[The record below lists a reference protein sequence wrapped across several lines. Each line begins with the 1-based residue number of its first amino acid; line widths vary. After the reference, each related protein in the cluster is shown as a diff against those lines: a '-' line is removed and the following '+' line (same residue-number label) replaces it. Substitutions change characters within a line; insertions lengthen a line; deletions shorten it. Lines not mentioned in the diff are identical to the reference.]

1 MTAKKKYKDFE
12 SAASRLE
19 KITETLESGAPT
31 LDESITLY
39 TEGIEIAAF
48 CNSRLSEAEKK
59 IKLITEKDGMVLE
72 EIFDE
77 RESD

>member
-1 MTAKKKYKDFE
+1 VPQKKKHKDFE

-19 KITETLESGAPT
+19 EITELLESGEPS

-59 IKLITEKDGMVLE
+59 IKVITEKDGMVLE
-72 EIFDE
+72 ELFDSKE
-77 RESD
+77 DA